1 MRSSPLGPCGERD
14 PAGWLGAGPSPTVRS
29 AATSE
34 PRATSQ
40 PRSRSTC
47 SSWIGPPASP
57 AKATS
62 PLEPVAAKYGSA
74 AAPPA
79 SRRLPAEMAV
89 ASARSSRPPPSPP
102 EPIMRACTSTLGV
115 FHTKRPGWHQTACPA
130 SSCTTRSCPELT
142 SLCAIMAPSRPGP
155 AGTARSSLPSRAWPR
170 FDATAAAGL
179 RQRCRAVATLSREF
193 MHAPNEDF
201 PNASSGSAI
210 PLPVHGPESR
220 TAGGRLAS
228 WVFDLPVVEL
238 RAGYRAAV
246 YFDRARRILSAER
259 DDTEVT
265 IQVFQRNDGVVACG
279 IDEALAV
286 LALGAGES
294 VDQGAADRAFAD
306 YLNARNQ
313 ARRSRQAGGPDYLKA
328 VRAQVEA
335 EVAFDRLW
343 RPASGE
349 VRVRALRDGE
359 RTQAWDPVVEI
370 TAPYRLIA
378 HLESV
383 YLGVLARRSLVAD
396 NVRQVV
402 AAAGGKPVLFFAD
415 RFDHWATQGGDGYAA
430 FVGGAQGVATD
441 AQAAWW
447 GERGLGTTP
456 HALIATFD
464 GDTVAAMR
472 AFARH
477 IPDVPLVALVDFDN
491 DCVGTSLACA
501 RAFGER
507 LWGVRLDTASTLVD
521 RSLWDQL
528 GDFDPTGVNP
538 QLVRNVRG
546 ALDAEGFGH
555 VRVIC
560 SGGFTAARITAFERA
575 GVPVD
580 SYAVGSALLKGASD
594 YTADVVLREGRPCA
608 KVGRHHRPSERLQPV
623 DLGADGA

>member
-1 MRSSPLGPCGERD
+1 M
-14 PAGWLGAGPSPTVRS
+14 
-29 AATSE
+29 TSE
-34 PRATSQ
+34 QQAAPAAWPR
-40 PRSRSTC
+40 
-47 SSWIGPPASP
+47 GG
-57 AKATS
+57 
-62 PLEPVAAKYGSA
+62 GSA
-74 AAPPA
+74 TP
-79 SRRLPAEMAV
+79 L
-89 ASARSSRPPPSPP
+89 PPPSG
-102 EPIMRACTSTLGV
+102 ELR
-115 FHTKRPGWHQTACPA
+115 RP
-130 SSCTTRSCPELT
+130 
-142 SLCAIMAPSRPGP
+142 
-155 AGTARSSLPSRAWPR
+155 
-170 FDATAAAGL
+170 D
-179 RQRCRAVATLSREF
+179 
-193 MHAPNEDF
+193 
-201 PNASSGSAI
+201 
-210 PLPVHGPESR
+210 
-220 TAGGRLAS
+220 GRLAH
-228 WVFDLPVVEL
+228 WVFGLPVAEL
-238 RAGYRAAV
+238 RAGYRSAV
-246 YFDRARRILSAER
+246 YFDRARRILAGEGA
-259 DDTEVT
+259 DTRVT
-265 IQVFQRNDGVVACG
+265 MQVFQRADGVVACG
-279 IDEALAV
+279 VDEALAV
-286 LALGAGES
+286 LALGAGAFT
-294 VDQGAADRAFAD
+294 DQDAA
-306 YLNARNQ
+306 
-313 ARRSRQAGGPDYLKA
+313 
-328 VRAQVEA
+328 
-335 EVAFDRLW
+335 DRLW
-343 RPASGE
+343 RSGGGE
-349 VRVRALRDGE
+349 LQVRALRDGDLVE
-359 RTQAWDPVVEI
+359 AWEPVVEI
-370 TAPYRLIA
+370 TGPYRLVA

-383 YLGVLARRSLVAD
+383 YLGVLARRSLVAS
-396 NVRQVV
+396 NVRKVV
-402 AAAGGKPVLFFAD
+402 GAAKGKPVLFFAD

-521 RSLWDQL
+521 RSLWEQM
-528 GDFDPTGVNP
+528 GDFDPRGVNP

-560 SGGFTAARITAFERA
+560 SGGFTAERITAFERA